1 MTYDF
6 SGKVAVVTGASRGI
20 GRGIAMDLALN
31 GAKIIGVYMN
41 NTEKADEAQHLI
53 SELGTEVSYIQA
65 DVSDENNVSGLKSRT
80 LEQFGKIDFLV
91 NNAGIHQHLKS
102 WELSLEDWNRVINT
116 NLTSQFLVS
125 KAFIPIMQKRNFGRI
140 VNLSSCVA
148 FSGTNHEVHYGASK
162 SGTISLTKSL
172 ALELAPYG
180 INVNAVAPG
189 YIHSDMCVF
198 DSIEHENE
206 VVLTIPKA
214 RIGVPMDIA
223 KTVSFLCSEGADYIT
238 GQMFHVN
245 GGLIMP

>member
-31 GAKIIGVYMN
+31 GAKIIGVYVSN
-41 NTEKADEAQHLI
+41 QKKADEAMQLI
-53 SELGTEVSYIQA
+53 SEGGTEVIYIRT
-65 DVSDENNVSGLKSRT
+65 DVSDETAVSALKRRIVD
-80 LEQFGKIDFLV
+80 QFGQIDFLV

-102 WELSLEDWNRVINT
+102 WELSLEDWNRIITT
-116 NLTSQFLVS
+116 NLTSQFIVS
-125 KAFIPIMQKRNFGRI
+125 KAFIPMMQERNFGRI
-140 VNLSSCVA
+140 INLSSCVA
-148 FSGTNHEVHYGASK
+148 FSGTDHEVHYGASK

-189 YIHSDMCVF
+189 YIHSDMCTF
-198 DSIEHENE
+198 SSAEHENE
-206 VVLTIPKA
+206 VAHTIPKG
-214 RIGVPMDIA
+214 RIGVPTDIA
-223 KTVSFLCSEGADYIT
+223 KTVSFLCSDGADYIT